1 MNVTVIVLAPKTQMP
16 SSLSLNH
23 RKLNDAGAGAAFD
36 SITTARVAPDRGVY
50 RARVPLATATEL
62 GGADLEYK
70 VQAQVGSKA
79 LVYPAAG
86 TVVVTAIPQ

>member
-1 MNVTVIVLAPKTQMP
+1 MLAPKTQMP
-16 SSLSLNH
+16 SSLSLSH

-36 SITTARVAPDRGVY
+36 SIAMARVAPDRGVY
-50 RARVPLATATEL
+50 RARVPLATATEV

-86 TVVVTAIPQ
+86 TVVVTAIPE

>member
-1 MNVTVIVLAPKTQMP
+1 M
-16 SSLSLNH
+16 
-23 RKLNDAGAGAAFD
+23 
-36 SITTARVAPDRGVY
+36 ARVAPDRGVY